1 MSVPLKCPSSV
12 GTEGACTIPAHIM
25 VLVCASWL
33 CPCSEVSSSGMNA
46 GAAHADDVA
55 DIAFDVV
62 TSVMVVGDGEGG
74 VGACRR
80 RSRSHQN

>member
-1 MSVPLKCPSSV
+1 
-12 GTEGACTIPAHIM
+12 
-25 VLVCASWL
+25 
-33 CPCSEVSSSGMNA
+33 MNA